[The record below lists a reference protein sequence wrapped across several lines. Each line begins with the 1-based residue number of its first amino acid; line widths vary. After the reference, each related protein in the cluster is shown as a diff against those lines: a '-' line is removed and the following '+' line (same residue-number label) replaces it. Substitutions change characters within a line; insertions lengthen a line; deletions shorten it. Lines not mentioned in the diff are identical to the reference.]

1 MCVLYVKSNDNC
13 MIQLE
18 ISDLCVCV
26 FFSLKIQSE
35 MNDVRS
41 KKQTEIN
48 EWDDSWIN
56 EGVIK
61 SKPK

>member
-48 EWDDSWIN
+48 E
-56 EGVIK
+56 
-61 SKPK
+61 